1 MTRTNKEGKAREKEV
16 LIMKKIEEKVIQNV
30 LEVRKRSQEA
40 KSRRGWSLRNK
51 NVPIKEVRWK
61 IR

>member
-1 MTRTNKEGKAREKEV
+1 MARTKREGKAREKRSAHYE
-16 LIMKKIEEKVIQNV
+16 KSREKIIQNV
-30 LEVRKRSQEA
+30 LGAQKRSQEA

-51 NVPIKEVRWK
+51 NVLLKVVTKK

>member
-40 KSRRGWSLRNK
+40 KRSGGKFDSFSSR
-51 NVPIKEVRWK
+51 K
-61 IR
+61 ILT